1 MKTMFRYALALTLG
15 ALILSACGRKEAP
28 QPEAVKTM
36 PVIAQLNV
44 DHTEEVVR
52 LRLRLEGGRG
62 AIGYQLDRAEL
73 DPYCKCPDMWRRY
86 YELPPS
92 PNNRDKE
99 LVKVIRTE
107 AADRRYLYRLR
118 AVDSEGHL
126 GHWSKVIQ
134 VETKQ

>member
-1 MKTMFRYALALTLG
+1 MKTMFRYALALILG

-36 PVIAQLNV
+36 PAIAQLNI

-52 LRLRLEGGRG
+52 LRLRLNGGRG
-62 AIGYQLDRAEL
+62 GIGYQLDRAEL
-73 DPYCKCPDMWRRY
+73 DPYCKCPDMWWRY
-86 YELPPS
+86 YELSPS
-92 PNNRDKE
+92 PKNRDKE

-126 GHWSKVIQ
+126 GRWSKVIQ
-134 VETKQ
+134 VETQK